1 MSDSTLTADQIR
13 ARIAALQASRDAG
26 VLRVRH
32 GNTDVQYQSVED
44 MNKVLAALQ
53 AQLDALE
60 GNTVRPR
67 VNYIRQDSKGF
78 GTCDTGGT
86 SNGWEFT

>member
-1 MSDSTLTADQIR
+1 
-13 ARIAALQASRDAG
+13 
-26 VLRVRH
+26 
-32 GNTDVQYQSVED
+32 

-67 VNYIRQDSKGF
+67 VNYLRQDSKGF
-78 GTCDTGGT
+78 GTSDSTFGNNG
-86 SNGWEFT
+86 SFDGWEFQ